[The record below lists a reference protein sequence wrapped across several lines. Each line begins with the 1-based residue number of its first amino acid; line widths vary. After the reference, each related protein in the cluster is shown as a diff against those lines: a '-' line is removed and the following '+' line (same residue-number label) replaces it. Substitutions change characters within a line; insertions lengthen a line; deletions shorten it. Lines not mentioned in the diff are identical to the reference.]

1 MTGMSLNS
9 QQGGSVKTI
18 IVGSGGREHA
28 LGYELA
34 RAGSGRDLVFLPGN
48 GGTASLGHNIDINAE
63 DVEAL
68 VAYLKD
74 DPPELVVVGPENPLA
89 SGLADRLA
97 AEGITVFGPR
107 ADCARLESSKAYAKE
122 FMAGHSVPTAR
133 FKIFSDPAGAHAY
146 IDKSNTQVVV
156 KADGLARGKGVIV
169 TRNREDAHRA
179 VERIME
185 ERVFGEAGETVVI
198 EERLRGEEASVLAI
212 TDGENYAILPPSQD
226 HKPIYDGDGG
236 PNTGGMGA
244 YCPAPLVD
252 AGTLADIEKTVFKR
266 TLKGLRDEGML
277 YRGVIYAGLMLN
289 RDGISVIEYN
299 VRFGDPEAQAIFPAV
314 EMDLGDLLARAAEG
328 RLWESRI
335 VEPSR
340 WAVCVVLASAGYPG
354 PYEKGKPISGIDRAS
369 AAPGIELF
377 HAGTR
382 LDDSGA
388 LVTSGGRV
396 MGVTGWGRSLRHAQ
410 RRAYDGCRMVDFE
423 GKYMRSDIGD
433 KGIARLARTE
443 VR

>member
-1 MTGMSLNS
+1 M
-9 QQGGSVKTI
+9 KTI
-18 IVGSGGREHA
+18 VVGSGGREHA
-28 LGYELA
+28 LGYKLA
-34 RAGSGRDLVFLPGN
+34 RAAGDLELVFLPGN
-48 GGTASLGHNIDINAE
+48 GGTASLGRNVDVDAE

-68 VAYLKD
+68 VAFSRD
-74 DPPELVVVGPENPLA
+74 DPPDLVVVGPENPLA

-97 AEGITVFGPR
+97 GEGMTVFGPT

-122 FMAGHSVPTAR
+122 FMARHSVPTAR
-133 FKIFSDPAGAHAY
+133 FEVFRDPARAHAY
-146 IDKSNTQVVV
+146 IESSGTQVVV

-169 TRNREDAHRA
+169 TGTREGAHRA

-185 ERVFGEAGETVVI
+185 ERIFGDAGETVVI

-212 TDGENYAILPPSQD
+212 TDGENYLILPPSQD
-226 HKPIYDGDGG
+226 HKPIYDGDEG

-252 AGTLADIEKTVFKR
+252 AGTLADIERNVFKR
-266 TLKGLRDEGML
+266 TLKGLRAEGMS

-314 EMDLGDLLARAAEG
+314 DIDLGDVLARAAEG
-328 RLWESRI
+328 RLWESSV
-335 VEPSR
+335 VEPSK

-354 PYEKGKPISGIDRAS
+354 PYEKGKPISGLDRAS
-369 AAPGIELF
+369 AAEGVEMF

-388 LVTSGGRV
+388 LLTSGGRV
-396 MGVTGWGRSLRHAQ
+396 MGVTGCGRSLREAQ
-410 RRAYDGCRMVDFE
+410 RRAYDGSRLVEFE

-433 KGIARLARTE
+433 KGIALLAKTE